1 MADRGAQELG
11 AALTPG
17 AHVHLALT
25 RALRWS
31 ARRENR
37 RLLFGPAGEELSQ
50 NDVWLLDAVE
60 SNGPVKL
67 SDLAS
72 WQGVDKS
79 TITPQVRRLEERG
92 LLERRSGASDRRV
105 VLLGITRH
113 GRSVQ
118 QRRATAG
125 AALIDT
131 LLGAW
136 PAEDRAAFAT
146 LFGRFADQLDA
157 HAQLEPGRQESQPGP
172 SPGGANGT

>member
-1 MADRGAQELG
+1 
-11 AALTPG
+11 
-17 AHVHLALT
+17 VHTALT
-25 RALRWS
+25 RVLRWS

-60 SNGPVKL
+60 NNGPVKL

-92 LLERRSGASDRRV
+92 LLERRPGSSDRRV
-105 VLLGITRH
+105 ALLGITRR
-113 GRSVQ
+113 GRSL
-118 QRRATAG
+118 QRRRAAAG

-131 LLGAW
+131 LLDAW
-136 PAEDRAAFAT
+136 PVEERTAFAT
-146 LFGRFADQLDA
+146 LFVRFADQLDTNV
-157 HAQLEPGRQESQPGP
+157 HR
-172 SPGGANGT
+172 

>member
-1 MADRGAQELG
+1 MSDRRAQEWE

-17 AHVHLALT
+17 ALVHIALT
-25 RALRWS
+25 RVLRWS

-37 RLLFGPAGEELSQ
+37 RLLFGQAGEGLSQ
-50 NDVWLLDAVE
+50 NDVWLLDAVD
-60 SNGPVKL
+60 SNGPVRL

-79 TITPQVRRLEERG
+79 TITPQVRRLEARG

-131 LLGAW
+131 LLHAW
-136 PAEDRAAFAT
+136 PAEDRTAFAT
-146 LFGRFADQLDA
+146 LFARFADQLDTQA
-157 HAQLEPGRQESQPGP
+157 HLQPGRPDSRPG
-172 SPGGANGT
+172 SGKD

>member
-1 MADRGAQELG
+1 V
-11 AALTPG
+11 
-17 AHVHLALT
+17 HVALT
-25 RALRWS
+25 RVLRWS

-37 RLLFGPAGEELSQ
+37 RLLFGSAGQELSP

-60 SNGPVKL
+60 SNGPVRL

-92 LLERRSGASDRRV
+92 LLERRPGLGDRRV
-105 VLLGITRH
+105 VLLGITQH

-131 LLGAW
+131 VLRTW
-136 PAEDRAAFAT
+136 PAEDRTAFAS
-146 LFGRFADQLDA
+146 LFAHFADQLDSPRA
-157 HAQLEPGRQESQPGP
+157 AEIRAAGSP
-172 SPGGANGT
+172 SDVAE